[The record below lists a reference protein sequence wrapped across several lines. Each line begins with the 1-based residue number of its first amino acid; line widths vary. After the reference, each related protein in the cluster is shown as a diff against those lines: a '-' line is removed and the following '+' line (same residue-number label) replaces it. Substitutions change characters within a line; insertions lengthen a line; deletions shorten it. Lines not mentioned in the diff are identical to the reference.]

1 MTRRKK
7 AWLYFF
13 LIVFSLIV
21 LIILLGPPLL
31 EQYLRKQLQKELALN
46 LDAIVTIQN
55 LDIKWFSGEIVV
67 ENLLI
72 TGKGNFA
79 NEKML
84 SIESFSL
91 RIAENKGFNLASIK
105 LEELLV
111 RNAKIFI
118 ITDEQGNKNWVN
130 SQQPGVSSENNS
142 EFSIHKI
149 SLENIGIYIED
160 RQQKIRY
167 SISNCSFNM
176 LTASNSNNV
185 TTIDY
190 NLSAASIHF
199 ENTTGN
205 NHIESII
212 LKAHHIRDS
221 ISQTITGDLN
231 IAGMQSDVEIQF
243 SNDLSE
249 YMFHLK
255 THDIPVHDLAI
266 VLAGTNTDISH
277 LGFSGKCQAELRLT
291 KKPSQ
296 QEIPDVLL
304 NITADN
310 VLINNKLNGN
320 CISAFCSINHKYETI
335 DGLFCCSK
343 NDSINIASAT
353 NRLWFSAN
361 TQAGKPEWGS
371 YNASGSFDLDCL
383 NSVFTATHNV
393 FGGSLS
399 GANSGKNQCNIHA
412 SAVELHRTTGGNT
425 YSIKNGSF
433 SLSPNREAYHFIL
446 TKNASQLAAFNLEI
460 TPANIARLIP
470 GNLKTSLNVSKLTIE
485 TPSGTNSLG
494 MISPSSEGP
503 IHFGLPYLQSYSI
516 EICIGADSLF
526 YGGAVFSPVSI
537 QYAAA
542 SKNLWL
548 QILSKYNNNSFFD
561 AELSIQHSADSV
573 DLIACKA
580 NFEHNAADPGTI
592 QGNVSGKINLHAS
605 LNDSLKLIEHS
616 MNGSIYIASDSML
629 IHKRILSGPLRMIR
643 PLIESDYLHVADAVI
658 DCKIRNSQFL
668 INEAKSIVNKW
679 NIQTTGRYEAL
690 GEVHMISL
698 LQVKPSKLNYIERN
712 IIKNALKGQSVDYN
726 EIFKR
731 KHLVLQIHTTGNAN
745 SLKHK
750 LHIIDRTKRR

>member
-84 SIESFSL
+84 SIERFSL

-130 SQQPGVSSENNS
+130 SQQPGVRNENNS

-176 LTASNSNNV
+176 LTASDSNNV
-185 TTIDY
+185 TTSNY

-199 ENTTGN
+199 ENSTGN
-205 NHIESII
+205 KHVESII
-212 LKAHHIRDS
+212 FKAHHIRDS

-277 LGFSGKCQAELRLT
+277 LDFSGKCQVEFKLT
-291 KKPSQ
+291 KKSSQ

-304 NITADN
+304 NVIAN
-310 VLINNKLNGN
+310 NILISNKLNN
-320 CISAFCSINHKYETI
+320 NYISAFCSIHHKYETI
-335 DGLFCCSK
+335 EGLFCCSK
-343 NDSINIASAT
+343 NDSLNIATAT
-353 NRLWFSAN
+353 NRLWFSAY
-361 TQAGKPEWGS
+361 TQAGKPEWS
-371 YNASGSFDLDCL
+371 RYNASGSFELNCM

-399 GANSGKNQCNIHA
+399 GKNSGKNQCNIHA
-412 SAVELHRTTGGNT
+412 SAVELHRTAG
-425 YSIKNGSF
+425 
-433 SLSPNREAYHFIL
+433 
-446 TKNASQLAAFNLEI
+446 
-460 TPANIARLIP
+460 
-470 GNLKTSLNVSKLTIE
+470 
-485 TPSGTNSLG
+485 
-494 MISPSSEGP
+494 
-503 IHFGLPYLQSYSI
+503 
-516 EICIGADSLF
+516 
-526 YGGAVFSPVSI
+526 
-537 QYAAA
+537 
-542 SKNLWL
+542 
-548 QILSKYNNNSFFD
+548 
-561 AELSIQHSADSV
+561 
-573 DLIACKA
+573 
-580 NFEHNAADPGTI
+580 
-592 QGNVSGKINLHAS
+592 
-605 LNDSLKLIEHS
+605 
-616 MNGSIYIASDSML
+616 
-629 IHKRILSGPLRMIR
+629 
-643 PLIESDYLHVADAVI
+643 
-658 DCKIRNSQFL
+658 
-668 INEAKSIVNKW
+668 
-679 NIQTTGRYEAL
+679 
-690 GEVHMISL
+690 
-698 LQVKPSKLNYIERN
+698 
-712 IIKNALKGQSVDYN
+712 
-726 EIFKR
+726 
-731 KHLVLQIHTTGNAN
+731 
-745 SLKHK
+745 
-750 LHIIDRTKRR
+750 